1 VRQAPGYL
9 GDLFGT
15 DPLIGFVTGAALLAL
30 VTTPIAFVI
39 LGRQQWFQARR
50 GRVLRRP
57 EFWSV
62 VCSMFLVMA
71 IPAIF
76 LGFVVKSK
84 SFDKDRYEFDPNHT
98 LSVLD
103 QGRQYRTVKEADNA
117 VREEMKRLKEVNKNL
132 LNAVKGLDDAML
144 PLRVAALQAPATA
157 QVLPDVLDQLAV
169 IHKAVGL
176 DAPQQEI
183 NLTAPPAAIANVG
196 VPGTIQQPVMVAAAP
211 AAAAIPAAPT
221 ATNGLSPTEI
231 AVEMASVPEP
241 QKTIAAMLP
250 LTDIPA
256 GWVVGKEMGPN
267 RKSRLETFN
276 ADNLY
281 DKIDGRAESFVQYN
295 VQGMAYTFYHAAGD
309 ESTEAQ
315 LYIFDMHDP
324 LKALGKYGSERPEGA
339 KALKLGDEGYTEA
352 GSVFLH
358 AGQYY
363 TQVVTTKDDPKVA
376 AFAMEIAKRVA
387 ALQKSEEGTS
397 IAGTAPG
404 KGEATPDM
412 LFKMLPDEPKKS
424 RTQYVSQ
431 DVFGYSFLSD
441 VFMADYQ
448 DGEDSFQGFLRPYK
462 DADEAKKVFDE
473 YLENAKADMAT
484 ITEISDSGA
493 DAMVLSSNYGMN
505 DAIFLKGNAIAGVN
519 GSPNAAK
526 AESFARA
533 LAKSLPPEVPTI
545 TVEKSENSPDAG
557 EAP

>member
-1 VRQAPGYL
+1 MPSSASISGQL
-9 GDLFGT
+9 SEFFWS
-15 DPLIGFVTGAALLAL
+15 DPLIGVVTAAALLGLA
-30 VTTPIAFVI
+30 TTPIAFVI
-39 LGRQQWFQARR
+39 FSRQQWFQARR

-62 VCSMFLVMA
+62 VCSMFLVMGV
-71 IPAIF
+71 PAIL
-76 LGFVVKSK
+76 LGFIIKSRN
-84 SFDKDRYEFDPNHT
+84 FDKDRYEFDPNHT

-103 QGRQYRTVKEADNA
+103 YGGQYHKLKDADEA
-117 VREEMKRLKEVNKNL
+117 VRAERKRLKDIDKNL
-132 LNAVKGLDDAML
+132 LNAVKALDDAML
-144 PLRVAALQAPATA
+144 PLRVAALQAPGTA
-157 QVLPDVLDQLAV
+157 QALPDVLDQLAV

-183 NLTAPPAAIANVG
+183 DLTAVPTAVAYAPA
-196 VPGTIQQPVMVAAAP
+196 PGTVAQPVAV
-211 AAAAIPAAPT
+211 AAIPAAQPV
-221 ATNGLSPTEI
+221 APAAANGLSPTEI
-231 AVEMASVPEP
+231 AVEMASVPAP
-241 QKTIAAMLP
+241 QKPIAAMLP

-295 VQGMAYTFYHAAGD
+295 VQGMAYTFYHAADD

-339 KALKLGDEGYTEA
+339 KAIKLGDDAYTEA

-387 ALQKSEEGTS
+387 ALQKPEGAS
-397 IAGTAPG
+397 IAESAPA

-412 LFKMLPDEPKKS
+412 LFKLLPAEPKKS
-424 RTQYVSQ
+424 RTQYVAQ

-448 DGEDSFQGFLRPYK
+448 DGEDSFQGFLRPYET
-462 DADEAKKVFDE
+462 ADEAKKVFDE

-484 ITEISDSGA
+484 IKEISDSSA
-493 DAMVLSSNYGMN
+493 DKMVLSSNYGMN

-519 GSPNAAK
+519 GSPDAAK
-526 AESFARA
+526 AESFARD

-545 TVEKSENSPDAG
+545 TIEKTEKSTDANESP
-557 EAP
+557 